1 MVKCGGS
8 RVDGIIMDRR
18 QNNYRKFGPFS
29 TQRIV
34 ESSNLGFPKKCRKGE
49 LQNPMRNLQITPA
62 SFSPFF
68 YTNSFIIIEKPAA
81 VKNRAF
87 DNDIFFYNCVGDHTA
102 DRNPVSGMLCHGL
115 RPS

>member
-1 MVKCGGS
+1 MQE
-8 RVDGIIMDRR
+8 RGITES
-18 QNNYRKFGPFS
+18 NEEFANYASEF
-29 TQRIV
+29 
-34 ESSNLGFPKKCRKGE
+34 FP
-49 LQNPMRNLQITPA
+49 I
-62 SFSPFF
+62 F